1 MFYDWKLALITVKV
15 LEINR
20 DLTRTIIGNSECNYL
35 GVGEDY
41 WFDEGLY
48 STPSMSGLA
57 KVGNLFSRRA
67 AFPLARRTES
77 FG

>member
-1 MFYDWKLALITVKV
+1 MTTVKV
-15 LEINR
+15 LELNKSLISQR
-20 DLTRTIIGNSECNYL
+20 LTRTIIGNSDCNYP

-41 WFDEGLY
+41 WFDEELH

-67 AFPLARRTES
+67 AFPLATRRTES
-77 FG
+77 YW